1 MQGKDLDR
9 VESKL
14 EKAKAAVSA
23 NERDY
28 INFVRALSDTRKRWE
43 VDWRMFCDQFQ
54 DEEEQRI
61 EFLKNHLWTYAN
73 EVSTV
78 CVADDESCEKL
89 RQALEQVDPEID
101 IEIFVEESSTGNM
114 LPQQATFVDFSR
126 ETQAPSPAPRYAS
139 FHRNSIRPLDLPP
152 PPKPLGVSNSIKN
165 SQPVKEVEDI
175 EIKNIV
181 DKPPVSPKKVVDEN
195 AKQSKHQ
202 PKKSQDNDN
211 KSTFKVPE
219 LPPRSEQ
226 RSRNQNEVE
235 NAKYEEQNEPPKP
248 EPKDYNNKDNEEVD
262 ELAAALAQL
271 RNAPPATGNLRA
283 NVAAQVKEKSPKIRH
298 NSVSQPDKQQQQ
310 QTSLIPPG
318 SSPTKQP
325 NQPNYSNLQNYK
337 GLNDLTS
344 SQMQALQIQHKYAPH
359 TTPPFPAMMQ
369 RPSSAQSSAGGPV
382 EDVLSSYH
390 QQLPHE
396 RMRRNS
402 QLQLQQQQQQA
413 MQQNRTPSPGRGTLT
428 SHERSPSR
436 EGFAGIGAGGTSNS
450 RQPSPS
456 IRAQTPHRSQSPLG
470 IQLDASG
477 GVAHDQMAE
486 DYKAKR
492 RSVSP
497 SPTPIQQQNQQPQQI
512 DQQQVQMQQ
521 AQAYYQYQMM
531 MAQQQQ
537 QYYQYQQQMQQQQQY
552 QKPQQPQQP
561 PYIMSGTP
569 GPQLNPQRYTATPG
583 PVMNVYQ
590 QQQRSASPSVS
601 SSVSPSTVPMM
612 YNNATITQSQTPFIH
627 PIQTQ
632 QLSQY
637 SSTPTPISAT
647 SGNNNM
653 YRQPSPTP
661 TIMSGSPNKQNSEP
675 LFHVKAL
682 YDYSAQTEEEFD
694 FKAGDVIAV
703 FKTPEDGW
711 WTGHLLDESRF
722 INGKTLFP
730 SNFVSL
736 F

>member
-78 CVADDESCEKL
+78 CVADDESCEKV

-497 SPTPIQQQNQQPQQI
+497 SPTPIQQQNQQPQQ
-512 DQQQVQMQQ
+512 
-521 AQAYYQYQMM
+521 
-531 MAQQQQ
+531 
-537 QYYQYQQQMQQQQQY
+537 
-552 QKPQQPQQP
+552 P